1 MPSAPDN
8 AQSVRCSLTIPVF
21 KNEANIPALLEA
33 LDDLAQRIPAELEVV
48 FVVDGSPDRS
58 ADVLASA
65 LPNARFR
72 SRLVCH
78 ARNFGSFS
86 AIRTGLRAST
96 GDHFAVMAAD
106 LQEPPELIASF
117 FGALLRGE
125 ADVTVGTRTSRADP
139 LLSRCASRLF
149 WYLYKRFVQ
158 ADMPAGGIDVFGCSR
173 MVRDL
178 LVELPET
185 NTSLVGQLIWL
196 GFRRLSFPYERRA
209 RTIGKSAWTLRRKLR
224 YMVDS
229 TFAFTDLPVRLLTLV
244 GVFSMAAATAIGMIV
259 LTARLL
265 AAIPVPGYTPI
276 VLAIVFFAGV
286 NSFGLGV
293 VGSYMFRAFEN
304 TKHRP
309 LSVVMSVRD
318 FSARGPQ

>member
-1 MPSAPDN
+1 
-8 AQSVRCSLTIPVF
+8 
-21 KNEANIPALLEA
+21 
-33 LDDLAQRIPAELEVV
+33 VV

-58 ADVLASA
+58 ADILAA
-65 LPNARFR
+65 ELPKAPFR

-78 ARNFGSFS
+78 ARNFGSFA
-86 AIRTGLRAST
+86 AIRTGLRVAT
-96 GDHFAVMAAD
+96 GDHFAAMAAD

-125 ADVTVGTRTSRADP
+125 ADVTVGTRTGRADP
-139 LLSRCASRLF
+139 LFSRCSARLF

-158 ADMPAGGIDVFGCSR
+158 PDMPAGGIDVFGCSR

-178 LVELPET
+178 LVGLPET

-196 GFRRLSFPYERRA
+196 GFRRLSFPYERRE

-229 TFAFTDLPVRLLTLV
+229 VFAFTDLPVRLLTAV
-244 GVFSMAAATAIGMIV
+244 GLFSMAAATAIGAVV
-259 LTARLL
+259 LTARILS
-265 AAIPVPGYTPI
+265 AIPVPGYTPI
-276 VLAIVFFAGV
+276 VLAIVFFAGA

-293 VGSYMFRAFEN
+293 VGAYMFRAFEN
-304 TKHRP
+304 TKQRP
-309 LSVVMSVRD
+309 LSVLMSVRE
-318 FSARGPQ
+318 FPARGPE